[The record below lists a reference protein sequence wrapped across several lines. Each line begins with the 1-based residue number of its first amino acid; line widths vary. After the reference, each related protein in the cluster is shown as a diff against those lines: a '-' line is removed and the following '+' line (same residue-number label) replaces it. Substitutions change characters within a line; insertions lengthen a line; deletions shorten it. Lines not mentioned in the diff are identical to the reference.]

1 MKRNVIFITI
11 ALLMLLPIAQ
21 AKAQIAGQISTDK
34 DNITLSERDGYDV
47 IRTSGANALTRDVGA
62 PELPAVQKSFV
73 IPLDASVVGIDI
85 TTSQRTEL
93 KGKLTPYPV
102 QKPATVGSIDGSFTE
117 PVDSIYN
124 GNACYPAKRAEIV
137 ADYNT
142 MGYHIVTVMFYPLE
156 YDPTSKKVVVNDF
169 AYNIKYSIGPAKS
182 GKPLAQSDYRATL
195 AKKMVMSMV
204 DNPGD
209 VEKFVSANKSRKV
222 KAKLSTAN
230 EPMQIPSITDDME
243 DKIPDYII
251 ITCDSLRPAF
261 LRLAAW
267 KIEKG
272 ITTIIKDIDEIRD
285 EYTGSDLPEK
295 IHAYLKECYLKWGEG
310 LFVLL
315 GGDTEIIPARFY
327 KSDEDKQMHPS
338 DAYYADLNSDWNGN
352 KNNVFG
358 ELGDGIKADRNCFI
372 GRGPVENLEEAQLFV
387 DKVIAYE
394 NIDPTEINTNYIMNH
409 VAASAFIT
417 KSSSGYLNLD
427 GASTIND
434 SLSAF
439 PQINKWYLFDHYN
452 CNCNKHAKRQVFD
465 CGEELNRN
473 NFINALN
480 NGGNSG
486 LGQFHIVYHM
496 DHSSQRFMGT
506 SCKDKLES
514 ISIDDVDGLTNGKYQ
529 QILISGGC
537 CPAQFD
543 KDCIAE
549 HFLSNPHGGAVAFIG
564 NADYG
569 LSNEVRQYGT
579 FVNSLYGN
587 SINTIGVLQEKMS
600 RIINYTHDNSSSAVR
615 LHLLGDPE
623 MPVWSAVPQELDVV
637 ATRQYTPDKKYKVS
651 IQVKNLPE
659 GEEALVCI
667 SKTNDYYERIII
679 SDTQT
684 HEFILNANKT
694 SGTMKITIT
703 ARNFIPWQ
711 KSFSF
716 SGPSYNGYYRIASL
730 NGFNKQVA
738 IGDSAKFDI
747 TIRNSTNNLSNVVAT
762 LTSLSPYV
770 SVDNGTVAY
779 GDIPANASKVGSQQF
794 KISVSKDAPEI
805 MRNEWNAAC
814 LMLTMHGM
822 KSPYENYTCVD
833 TFRIDV
839 FSPKLRIAAI
849 NVLSTSDGD
858 KQIEANETVTVGLSH
873 ARLGKASS
881 QSASWVVRPVYGMA
895 EIVSTIG
902 STCTF
907 TVSGSYQ
914 QGDALNANVMLY
926 DGSIAQDSMMI
937 DFAHPGPD
945 VDVAKIHN
953 ASTGKAISFYW
964 DRMDRET
971 KYNIYRSLSANG
983 TYEKLNKIPLTTRY
997 FEDDGISPQV
1007 TYYYKLSTLS
1017 ASNVEG
1023 NLSAP
1028 FAGIT
1033 TYPLMMQQV
1042 LSSGD
1047 AGFVNEAY
1055 AADYDYDGQKEIV
1068 QVASLADGEEN
1079 ISTLYVAA
1087 TDGTEPF
1094 DIDDNVTTFS
1104 GYATYPWLIQAAPTV
1119 ADLYGN
1125 GEQCLI
1131 TLPRSV
1137 DVDGKAYAVCHSSQ
1151 DKNGDNRP
1159 DKLWQTEMPGVYY
1172 RGAVVADIDA
1182 PDGKG
1187 EKEIIALDENGL
1199 GITIL
1204 NADGTARPTIGAG
1217 KVAGNYSSLAVA
1229 DLNGDGYKEIISGG
1243 YGGVYVWKHDG
1254 TPFLREPFY
1263 SRTGSDLRS
1272 SPVVCDLDGDGQKEI
1287 LVAERN
1293 ATDPDRI
1300 FAIKPDGSCLS
1311 GFDGSSGAASIP
1323 YRMGKDGEGLDHAVT
1338 VGDLNG
1344 DGLLDVVSLGYGC
1357 VRAWNNKGSQLFHRD
1372 IPELFNPEAW
1382 DTHMQ
1387 MPIIADIDG
1396 DGEMDIIFNDEFTI
1410 YAIHSDGSDVLTFP
1424 MPGTAEMGQGVC
1436 VSDFDSDGKNELIV
1450 SDLGGYI
1457 NVWKTNGHG
1466 IEWGNSRF
1474 DTERT
1479 GEYVK
1484 GAYEPMVLTS
1494 SCSFAGETINSD
1506 IIVRSGT
1513 LTISGA
1519 GLTMAAGRKLIVMD
1533 GGILKVDGS
1542 TIRNANVL
1550 VKAGGEFHLTGGG
1563 KIEVGNHANFT
1574 AEEEAVVN
1582 IANGEV
1588 MPVE

>member
-1 MKRNVIFITI
+1 M
-11 ALLMLLPIAQ
+11 
-21 AKAQIAGQISTDK
+21 
-34 DNITLSERDGYDV
+34 
-47 IRTSGANALTRDVGA
+47 
-62 PELPAVQKSFV
+62 
-73 IPLDASVVGIDI
+73 
-85 TTSQRTEL
+85 
-93 KGKLTPYPV
+93 
-102 QKPATVGSIDGSFTE
+102 
-117 PVDSIYN
+117 
-124 GNACYPAKRAEIV
+124 
-137 ADYNT
+137 
-142 MGYHIVTVMFYPLE
+142 
-156 YDPTSKKVVVNDF
+156 
-169 AYNIKYSIGPAKS
+169 
-182 GKPLAQSDYRATL
+182 
-195 AKKMVMSMV
+195 
-204 DNPGD
+204 
-209 VEKFVSANKSRKV
+209 
-222 KAKLSTAN
+222 
-230 EPMQIPSITDDME
+230 
-243 DKIPDYII
+243 
-251 ITCDSLRPAF
+251 
-261 LRLAAW
+261 
-267 KIEKG
+267 
-272 ITTIIKDIDEIRD
+272 
-285 EYTGSDLPEK
+285 
-295 IHAYLKECYLKWGEG
+295 
-310 LFVLL
+310 
-315 GGDTEIIPARFY
+315 
-327 KSDEDKQMHPS
+327 
-338 DAYYADLNSDWNGN
+338 
-352 KNNVFG
+352 
-358 ELGDGIKADRNCFI
+358 
-372 GRGPVENLEEAQLFV
+372 
-387 DKVIAYE
+387 
-394 NIDPTEINTNYIMNH
+394 
-409 VAASAFIT
+409 
-417 KSSSGYLNLD
+417 
-427 GASTIND
+427 
-434 SLSAF
+434 
-439 PQINKWYLFDHYN
+439 
-452 CNCNKHAKRQVFD
+452 
-465 CGEELNRN
+465 
-473 NFINALN
+473 
-480 NGGNSG
+480 
-486 LGQFHIVYHM
+486 
-496 DHSSQRFMGT
+496 
-506 SCKDKLES
+506 
-514 ISIDDVDGLTNGKYQ
+514 
-529 QILISGGC
+529 
-537 CPAQFD
+537 
-543 KDCIAE
+543 
-549 HFLSNPHGGAVAFIG
+549 
-564 NADYG
+564 
-569 LSNEVRQYGT
+569 
-579 FVNSLYGN
+579 NSLYGN

-694 SGTMKITIT
+694 SGTMKVTIT

-747 TIRNSTNNLSNVVAT
+747 TIMSSTDNLSNVVAT

-814 LMLTMHGM
+814 LMLTMQGM

-839 FSPKLRIAAI
+839 FSPKLRVAAI
-849 NVLSTSDGD
+849 KVLSTSDGD

-945 VDVAKIHN
+945 VDIAKIHN

-1563 KIEVGNHANFT
+1563 KIEVGNHANFS

-1588 MPVE
+1588 MPAE